1 MGAVRSLLGID
12 FKERPLHTSRFGG
25 FEALGELLEIIVSSC
40 CKAMSAPGNHGLPV
54 GPINP
59 VTLTFPL
66 LPSMLKQF

>member
-12 FKERPLHTSRFGG
+12 FKERPLHTRFGG

-40 CKAMSAPGNHGLPV
+40 CKAMSALGNHGLPV

-59 VTLTFPL
+59 VALTFPL